1 MVPDTLLPLSIREGR
16 ALLGYL
22 GDGDQIWVRA
32 LLDEFERLVGR
43 PERDLRERL
52 SEPLPLPS
60 PVAQRRVAS
69 AVLSRFWRSAPRA
82 PLPPREIRRAVFD
95 EMAATAGSRPEVL
108 KRIGERL
115 GLDPTALAAALFA
128 DLPGERI
135 VQPPRTVPTPTD
147 AIRQI
152 NLTMAQAMLF
162 RATSVRIRV
171 EGQTRALVR
180 LAKLRG
186 LICTVSASSDERAP
200 LLELSGPY
208 ALFRRTLLYGR
219 ALAAIVP
226 PLVACPRYSL
236 EATCIVRGQV
246 VDFVLAS
253 GDPVSSAEQARQ
265 FDSKLEERFARQFR
279 KVAPDWDIIRE
290 PEPVRA
296 GNGFIFPDFLLR
308 HRKDPVRHVLL
319 EIVGFWTRE
328 YIDAKLAG
336 LRRANL
342 QNLVLCIDAD
352 RGCSEGDLPLG
363 ARIVRFKR
371 TIDPRAVLAVLDSQ
385 HAPAP

>member
-1 MVPDTLLPLSIREGR
+1 M
-16 ALLGYL
+16 
-22 GDGDQIWVRA
+22 
-32 LLDEFERLVGR
+32 
-43 PERDLRERL
+43 
-52 SEPLPLPS
+52 
-60 PVAQRRVAS
+60 
-69 AVLSRFWRSAPRA
+69 
-82 PLPPREIRRAVFD
+82 
-95 EMAATAGSRPEVL
+95 
-108 KRIGERL
+108 
-115 GLDPTALAAALFA
+115 DPTALAGALFA

-135 VQPPRTVPTPTD
+135 VQPPRTVPTPAD

-152 NLTMAQAMLF
+152 NLIMAQAMLF
-162 RATSVRIRV
+162 RATSVRVRV

-180 LAKLRG
+180 IAKFRG
-186 LICTVSASSDERAP
+186 LICTVSAPSDGRAP

-236 EATCIVRGQV
+236 DATCVVRGQV
-246 VDFVLAS
+246 VNFVLAS
-253 GDPVSSAEQARQ
+253 GDPVFSAERTHQ
-265 FDSKLEERFARQFR
+265 FDSKLEERFAREFR

-296 GNGFIFPDFLLR
+296 GNGLIFPDFLLR
-308 HRKDPVRHVLL
+308 HRKDPARRVLL
-319 EIVGFWTRE
+319 EIVGFWTPE
-328 YIDAKLAG
+328 YIEAKLAS

-342 QNLVLCIDAD
+342 QNLVLCIDAE

-371 TIDPRAVLAVLDSQ
+371 TIDARAVLAMLD
-385 HAPAP
+385 PRNTTDR